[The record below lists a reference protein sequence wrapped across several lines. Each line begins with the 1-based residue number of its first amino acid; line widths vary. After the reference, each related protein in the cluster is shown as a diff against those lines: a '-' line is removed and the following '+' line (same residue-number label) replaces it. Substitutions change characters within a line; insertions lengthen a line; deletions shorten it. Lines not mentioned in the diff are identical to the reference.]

1 MSGMY
6 KCTVIKGRVMEE
18 LKFGFNSHDI
28 PITLVNNTSPMILAR
43 RSTSVR
49 MVSIICFGLSTKMLS
64 IERVMTYQD
73 MP

>member
-1 MSGMY
+1 
-6 KCTVIKGRVMEE
+6 MEE

-28 PITLVNNTSPMILAR
+28 PVTLVNNTSPNDACASFYFR
-43 RSTSVR
+43 Q
-49 MVSIICFGLSTKMLS
+49 MVSTICFGLSTKMLS